1 MAGGLRAL
9 SVPVDET
16 GDGATVHGGKIY
28 GGSVDSHGD
37 HRVAMAFAVAGTVA
51 KWAVRIED
59 TENVDTS
66 FPGFAECLQAMG
78 AVITQEDGS
87 R

>member
-1 MAGGLRAL
+1 MAQGLRAL

-16 GDGATVHGGKIY
+16 DDGATVHGGKIY
-28 GGSVDSHGD
+28 GGTVDSHGD

-59 TENVDTS
+59 TANVDTS
-66 FPGFAECLQAMG
+66 FPGFAACLESMG
-78 AVITQEDGS
+78 ANISQAGAPA
-87 R
+87 